1 MKLGAIAAGATV
13 GVPGCAVPKMLAN
26 LVGADGAAQFN
37 AMLDDQLGRLEK
49 PGFLQR
55 LVTEQTQKPLSP
67 EAEAKIEKKDAMFRR
82 MLGTLL
88 ISQGFRELPPE
99 TQLEPA
105 VQDRMW
111 KHWDQIG
118 SSVYETSDMLAALDP
133 GERDNIQ
140 KMLRERPDLP
150 MVLGENLDA
159 RAANVGISKKRRR
172 QLRSMMSQ
180 TSFRLRHGDPAS
192 IIEEYSGKIERLR
205 ASSER
210 DGDAIDLASKLGERE
225 FWRYQHLIAKREAT
239 MPTPK
244 RVAQMGEMTGATGAT
259 GPTRTPQT
267 QETKKPHPGS
277 RGLKAGGYM
286 LGIGLLVGLVGVVI
300 VSAGSFAGVFGL
312 TLAVVL
318 CGLGLIVLLISALIY
333 AAND

>member
-1 MKLGAIAAGATV
+1 
-13 GVPGCAVPKMLAN
+13 MLAN

-37 AMLDDQLGRLEK
+37 AMLDEQLGRLDK
-49 PGFLQR
+49 PGFLHR
-55 LVTEQTQKPLSP
+55 LVTEQTRKPLSA
-67 EAEAKIEKKDAMFRR
+67 EAEAKIDEKDAMFRR

-118 SSVYETSDMLAALDP
+118 SSVYETSDMLAALDA
-133 GERDNIQ
+133 GERDEIQ
-140 KMLRERPDLP
+140 KTLRERPDLP
-150 MVLGENLDA
+150 MVLGQTLDD
-159 RAANVGISKKRRR
+159 RAASVGISRSRRL

-225 FWRYQHLIAKREAT
+225 FWRYQHLIAAREAT
-239 MPTPK
+239 VATPV
-244 RVAQMGEMTGATGAT
+244 RVAQMGVMRPGATSSAGAS
-259 GPTRTPQT
+259 QT
-267 QETKKPHPGS
+267 EEKKKPHPGS
-277 RGLKAGGYM
+277 GGLKAGGYM
-286 LGIGLLVGLVGVVI
+286 LGIGLLVGLASALI
-300 VSAGSFAGVFGL
+300 ISAGSFAGVFGL
-312 TLAVVL
+312 TLAVIL
-318 CGLGLIVLLISALIY
+318 CGLGLIVLLISAIIY
-333 AAND
+333 AASD